1 MVAEVQTSLPPL
13 DMTPILYPSE
23 MIFPECVS
31 LSGGV
36 TKMARGTW
44 RQVLQTVWGGSTAA
58 ELFEHDSQ
66 MKWDGLSSC
75 LP

>member
-23 MIFPECVS
+23 MIFPDCLS

-44 RQVLQTVWGGSTAA
+44 RQVLQTV
-58 ELFEHDSQ
+58 
-66 MKWDGLSSC
+66 
-75 LP
+75 

>member
-1 MVAEVQTSLPPL
+1 MIRCFPVVLSWMSLRWPGMVAEVQTSLPPL

-23 MIFPECVS
+23 MIFPDCLS

-44 RQVLQTVWGGSTAA
+44 RQVLQTV
-58 ELFEHDSQ
+58 
-66 MKWDGLSSC
+66 
-75 LP
+75 